1 MDQEII
7 QSHGSFGD
15 PCETHLRNTVEEKEG
30 HIYWLTFSTGQSLL
44 PRALTCPSGFCP
56 CMNNKKFPTL
66 K

>member
-1 MDQEII
+1 MRK
-7 QSHGSFGD
+7 SFNPMGALEM
-15 PCETHLRNTVEEKEG
+15 PYELHLINTVGEKEG
-30 HIYWLTFSTGQSLL
+30 HIYWLTFSTGQSLV